1 MDDVLNQAATA
12 AVIVAIG
19 AAFWSLKNFWAKC
32 LALLCFAGAVAVVAQ
47 TPALAVTLA
56 ALTVWFFV
64 FKNWIK
70 RKKAKK
76 KSGEQ
81 DQKNVTVHVH
91 NHN

>member
-1 MDDVLNQAATA
+1 MDDVLNQAVTA

-19 AAFWSLKNFWAKC
+19 AAFLSRKQFWAKI
-32 LALLCFAGAVAVVAQ
+32 LAFLCFAGAVAVVAQ

-56 ALTVWFFV
+56 ALTVWFFI
-64 FKNWIK
+64 FKDLRK

-76 KSGEQ
+76 KSGGQ

>member
-1 MDDVLNQAATA
+1 MDDVFNQAVTA

-32 LALLCFAGAVAVVAQ
+32 LAALCLVGVIAVVAQ
-47 TPALAVTLA
+47 TPALAAMLI
-56 ALTVWFFV
+56 ALIIAFFV
-64 FKNWIK
+64 FKDLRK

-81 DQKNVTVHVH
+81 EQKNVTVHVH
-91 NHN
+91 NHY